1 MRIVQVV
8 TQMEAAGVQ
17 RVAYLLHRALLKC
30 GHDSELWFLYF
41 KRTAYAGAGIHVLW
55 DHKPSALENISL
67 VRTLFAR
74 VRAHRPH
81 VIIAHTYY
89 ANILA
94 HLAGLLAGTGTRLAV
109 QHNPVQTFPFVA
121 GHLDRLFASLGIYT
135 AQVAVSDAVL
145 DSMAA
150 YPVRIKDRIHR
161 VYNGI
166 EFGQDQ
172 VPSWSPHLNH
182 VPASVPK
189 ILNVGRLSVQKNH
202 QAMLETM
209 ARLPN
214 AHLVLVGEGE
224 IRAKIES
231 QVKGMKLTDRV
242 TFVGEVP
249 PEDVRAIMNCCDLF
263 LFPSLWEAMPMSLL
277 EAMAAGMPIVASN
290 IPANCEAL
298 QDTGVLVPPEPT
310 QLVAA
315 ITELLNNPAAAAEL
329 GRKAAVRA
337 HHFTVDSMVDGY
349 ERLFTAGSSKAPSRV
364 DRHAPVQA
372 SLSRALRS
380 VETAGES
387 NRRQQ

>member
-1 MRIVQVV
+1 
-8 TQMEAAGVQ
+8 
-17 RVAYLLHRALLKC
+17 
-30 GHDSELWFLYF
+30 
-41 KRTAYAGAGIHVLW
+41 
-55 DHKPSALENISL
+55 
-67 VRTLFAR
+67 
-74 VRAHRPH
+74 
-81 VIIAHTYY
+81 
-89 ANILA
+89 
-94 HLAGLLAGTGTRLAV
+94 
-109 QHNPVQTFPFVA
+109 
-121 GHLDRLFASLGIYT
+121 
-135 AQVAVSDAVL
+135 
-145 DSMAA
+145 
-150 YPVRIKDRIHR
+150 
-161 VYNGI
+161 
-166 EFGQDQ
+166 
-172 VPSWSPHLNH
+172 
-182 VPASVPK
+182 
-189 ILNVGRLSVQKNH
+189 
-202 QAMLETM
+202 
-209 ARLPN
+209 
-214 AHLVLVGEGE
+214 
-224 IRAKIES
+224 
-231 QVKGMKLTDRV
+231 MKLTDRV

-263 LFPSLWEAMPMSLL
+263 LFPSLWEAMPMALL

-372 SLSRALRS
+372 SLSRVLRP